1 MHAVFKG
8 HFAYSPGK
16 KGGPPRTFFL
26 ETVQMTASDLLTAE
40 QLAARLHVR
49 PSTVRRWAQE
59 SRIPAVRLTPKVIR
73 YELAAVVAAMT
84 NGQEPEGVAN
94 DK

>member
-1 MHAVFKG
+1 M
-8 HFAYSPGK
+8 S
-16 KGGPPRTFFL
+16 T
-26 ETVQMTASDLLTAE
+26 SDFLTAE

-59 SRIPAVRLTPKVIR
+59 GRIPTVRLTPKVVR

-84 NGQEPEGVAN
+84 TGQEPEGVAQE
-94 DK
+94 K